1 MHINDTD
8 LISVGLHMKTVKQ
21 ITGIW
26 LGKQARMV
34 MMLSVTHR
42 KNILFPAQTPENAV
56 GFVLAEHTNHPD
68 VRAVACIGLTDGLAV
83 REKDGKDAVGI
94 PLLRRRKSHATDRES
109 IRGEKARH
117 GLCFSRQQRR
127 NRVC

>member
-1 MHINDTD
+1 
-8 LISVGLHMKTVKQ
+8 MKTVKQ

-34 MMLSVTHR
+34 MILSVTHR

-83 REKDGKDAVGI
+83 RERTARMLSESPCSDANDLMSPADKASNI
-94 PLLRRRKSHATDRES
+94 RINIRRTA
-109 IRGEKARH
+109 
-117 GLCFSRQQRR
+117 
-127 NRVC
+127 